1 MHRMTSRNIGM
12 HRPGLARLRPDD
24 LRVGFPGQLTSRTV
38 SLRMTTDYGRR
49 PFNARPRAVPHT
61 IVRGRRRRGD
71 ITGMLAGLL
80 RCRLCRRLRCRL
92 ARQMLGRAV
101 PRMRAGLGWIPHF
114 GVTVCHGRA
123 GYAPRRYRR
132 CYCSKPHLLHS
143 QNRCLL
149 ASRDYIPLQ
158 KSEIG
163 LA

>member
-1 MHRMTSRNIGM
+1 MTSRSIGM
-12 HRPGLARLRPDD
+12 HGPGLARLRPDD
-24 LRVGFPGQLTSRTV
+24 LRVGFPGRLNSRTV
-38 SLRMTTDYGRR
+38 SLRMTADYGRR
-49 PFNARPRAVPHT
+49 PFNARPRAVPHA
-61 IVRGRRRRGD
+61 IVRGRRRLGD
-71 ITGMLAGLL
+71 ITGMLAGLP
-80 RCRLCRRLRCRL
+80 RCRLYRRLGWRL
-92 ARQMLGRAV
+92 SRLMLRRAV
-101 PRMRAGLGWIPHF
+101 PGMRAGLGRIPHF

-123 GYAPRRYRR
+123 GYAPRPYRR